1 MEETKAVV
9 NQTEIKRLAALA
21 VDRLNDWL
29 IDNHYDLI
37 HEICTD
43 IVVEE
48 HPNLEEDEC
57 WEVVP
62 EVFDRISPFTSV

>member
-1 MEETKAVV
+1 MV

-21 VDRLNDWL
+21 ADRLNDWL

-37 HEICTD
+37 HEICND

-48 HPNLEEDEC
+48 YPNLEEDEF

-62 EVFDRISPFTSV
+62 EVFDRITPFTSV